1 VSAAVGFIG
10 LGQIGAPMAEHL
22 LGWPGGLVVCDVRPD
37 ACEPFVAKGATAV
50 ATPADVATAADVI
63 SVMVRD
69 DAQVEEVLDGV
80 LAAGRAGVVVAVH
93 STIAAGT
100 AERLAERAAP
110 AGVAV
115 VDAPVSGGFMGAAEG
130 TLAVMVGGDGDAVER
145 CVEPFGRWAGLVA
158 HLGPVGAGTRAKL
171 ARNIVTFVS
180 YAAVGE
186 ALRLAEE
193 AGVDLVRLG
202 EVVRHSDAITGG
214 AGAVAIRGTAGVL
227 AEDDPLRG
235 IFAHTRQLGE
245 KDLHL
250 ALALGEELDVDLPL
264 ARMALEL
271 LGPSLG
277 VPS

>member
-1 VSAAVGFIG
+1 
-10 LGQIGAPMAEHL
+10 M
-22 LGWPGGLVVCDVRPD
+22 
-37 ACEPFVAKGATAV
+37 
-50 ATPADVATAADVI
+50 ATPAEVAALADVV
-63 SVMVRD
+63 SVMVLD
-69 DAQVEEVLDGV
+69 DEQVTEVVDGIV
-80 LAAGRAGVVVAVH
+80 AAGRAGVVVAVH

-110 AGVAV
+110 SGVEV
-115 VDAPVSGGFMGAAEG
+115 VDAPVSGGFMGAAAG
-130 TLAVMVGGDGDAVER
+130 TLAVMVGGDDDAVER
-145 CVEPFGRWAGLVA
+145 CREPFGRWAGLVA

-171 ARNIVTFVS
+171 ARNLVTFVS

-214 AGAVAIRGTAGVL
+214 PGSIAVRGTAAPL
-227 AEDDPLRG
+227 ADDDGLRP
-235 IFAHTRQLGE
+235 IFAHTRELGE

-264 ARMALEL
+264 ATLALEH
-271 LGPSLG
+271 LGAALG